1 MKLHHTIAGLGLS
14 ALMLFAGCSDGAVSE
29 AANGTQGASAAV
41 NEEAGAADAAADADA
56 DLSTPNTDTLVA
68 RSVAHWDLV
77 VAADWIQAYDFL
89 EPARKAAKPLGQYIS
104 GKVMHEYRNPSAPQL
119 IGTDGDKAFLE
130 LSVLWEPHHPQIQ
143 NAANA
148 PDDMTEE
155 LHMVEIWRWVKGEWY
170 FTESVRA
177 NEFHQAH
184 PGLGKGK

>member
-14 ALMLFAGCSDGAVSE
+14 ALMLFAGCSDGAVSG
-29 AANGTQGASAAV
+29 AANGTQGADAAV
-41 NEEAGAADAAADADA
+41 NEDAGAADAAA

-68 RSVAHWDLV
+68 RSVAHWELV

-89 EPARKAAKPLGQYIS
+89 DPAFKAAQSLGQYIS
-104 GKVMHEYRNPSAPQL
+104 GKEMHEYRNPSTPQL

-143 NAANA
+143 NASNA
-148 PDDMTEE
+148 PEDMTEE
-155 LHMVEIWRWVKGEWY
+155 LHMVEIWRWVKGDWY